1 MKKEVQAEKLAH
13 KGFCGFSTRNPHE
26 TGGTGVPFL
35 SMVHKKNGGFTWH
48 QFHQWKQ
55 SFSLVRCIRFT
66 SAQRLWC
73 SCSQSGPALHNSG
86 FCNGKKLMGF
96 LRAWKCAAKIR
107 VSAVQLDLN
116 QVMETCNRTW
126 GVMGTCPPS
135 GPYNFHGTQAR
146 RPPLRF
152 LGSGIGS
159 QRWDYMNI
167 CIDILFIIYIYI

>member
-13 KGFCGFSTRNPHE
+13 KGFRDTQLE
-26 TGGTGVPFL
+26 TLMKPGNRCPFF
-35 SMVHKKNGGFTWH
+35 VHGPQNNGGGSPDTNSTNGSKASRWCAASASRVRKDSDVPVH
-48 QFHQWKQ
+48 
-55 SFSLVRCIRFT
+55 SLVLRSTMLVFVTEKTHGLFAC
-66 SAQRLWC
+66 LKM
-73 SCSQSGPALHNSG
+73 CSQNP
-86 FCNGKKLMGF
+86 
-96 LRAWKCAAKIR
+96 

-167 CIDILFIIYIYI
+167 CINKYNI